1 MTDVL
6 NVAIGLALTFLL
18 LSMLASAVQEALAS
32 LLNDRGKL
40 LERAI
45 VQMLDGIMLNNP
57 LAPAAILSWLWAAV
71 RCQDRP
77 QTRPA
82 ADGLGSQLL
91 GHALLD
97 GLSKGT
103 QAAAYIPAE
112 KFADALIDLLRKRV
126 GETNP
131 SPGGLREAIQR
142 LPHGKPNLALQ
153 TLLDSSAG
161 DVVRFRAAVI
171 GWYGDVMQRVSGWY
185 TRTVRYRTFLIGL
198 ALAIGFQVNAIGLG
212 MALAHNK
219 ALADAFT
226 SAATKLVN
234 NPPPG
239 LSGQT
244 QQGQT
249 QQGQN
254 QQGQTQQGQTQQG
267 QNQQG
272 QNQPAAPDFAKDVAD
287 IKSTAAQL
295 QALGPAI
302 GWSWKVVEVTP
313 PPSPAICPTAGFP
326 GCWAAHT
333 LDWTAM
339 ALMICG
345 WIITALA
352 VAQGA
357 PFWFSLMSQLVNMR
371 GAGVPP
377 EQANPPAAAATP
389 AATVPP
395 PWTPEGGSAPNIP
408 LGMSADD
415 LASVQRKL
423 GLMPTRVI
431 DGRTTDA
438 IRAYQ
443 IQHGLPSTGTLDLA
457 LAKRILAG

>member
-45 VQMLDGIMLNNP
+45 VQMLDGIMLNP
-57 LAPAAILSWLWAAV
+57 RSLSTVLAWLWQAV

-77 QTRPA
+77 QTQPPPN
-82 ADGLGSQLL
+82 GLGLQLL
-91 GHALLD
+91 DHALLD
-97 GLSKGT
+97 GLSKGR
-103 QAAAYIPAE
+103 QAPAYIPAE
-112 KFADALIDLLRKRV
+112 KFADALIDLLRKRI
-126 GETNP
+126 GEINP
-131 SPGGLREAIQR
+131 SPGGLDAAIR
-142 LPHGKPNLALQ
+142 GLPPGKPSRALQ

-161 DVVRFRAAVI
+161 DVIRFRTAVI

-226 SAATKLVN
+226 SAATKLAN

-244 QQGQT
+244 QQGQ
-249 QQGQN
+249 N
-254 QQGQTQQGQTQQG
+254 QQGQTQQG

-272 QNQPAAPDFAKDVAD
+272 QNQPAPDFAKDVAD
-287 IKSTAAQL
+287 IKTTAAQL

-339 ALMICG
+339 ALMLLG

-377 EQANPPAAAATP
+377 EQANPPAAAAAT
-389 AATVPP
+389 ATVPP
-395 PWTPEGGSAPNIP
+395 PWTPSGGNSPAIP

-415 LASVQRKL
+415 LASVQRQL
-423 GLMPTRVI
+423 GLMATRVI

>member
-32 LLNDRGKL
+32 MLNDRGKL

-45 VQMLDGIMLNNP
+45 VQMLDGIMLNP
-57 LAPAAILSWLWAAV
+57 GSLSTALRRLLAVVL
-71 RCQDRP
+71 CQERP
-77 QTRPA
+77 QTEPPP
-82 ADGLGSQLL
+82 DGLGAQLL

-103 QAAAYIPAE
+103 QAPAYIPAE
-112 KFADALIDLLRKRV
+112 KFADALIDLLRSRI
-126 GETNP
+126 GEINP
-131 SPGGLREAIQR
+131 TPGGLEAAIR
-142 LPHGKPNLALQ
+142 GLPHGKPGRALQ
-153 TLLDSSAG
+153 TLLASSAG
-161 DVVRFRAAVI
+161 DVVRFRAALI

-185 TRTVRYRTFLIGL
+185 TRTVHYRTFVIGL

-219 ALADAFT
+219 VLADAFT
-226 SAATKLVN
+226 SAATRLAN

-239 LSGQT
+239 LQSQGK
-244 QQGQT
+244 QGQ
-249 QQGQN
+249 QD
-254 QQGQTQQGQTQQG
+254 
-267 QNQQG
+267 
-272 QNQPAAPDFAKDVAD
+272 QPAAPDVAKAVAD
-287 IKSTAAQL
+287 ITSTAAQL

-302 GWSWKVVEVTP
+302 GWSWRLVEVSAS
-313 PPSPAICPTAGFP
+313 PSPAICPAAGFP
-326 GCWAAHT
+326 GCWGSHT
-333 LDWTAM
+333 LDWTAIG
-339 ALMICG
+339 LMLCG
-345 WIITALA
+345 WVITALA

-377 EQANPPAAAATP
+377 EKANPTALAAT
-389 AATVPP
+389 ATVPP
-395 PWTPEGGSAPNIP
+395 PWSPAAGGSPDVP

-415 LASVQRKL
+415 LASVQRQL
-423 GLMPTRVI
+423 GVMPTRAI

-443 IQHGLPSTGTLDLA
+443 IQHGLPATGTLDLA